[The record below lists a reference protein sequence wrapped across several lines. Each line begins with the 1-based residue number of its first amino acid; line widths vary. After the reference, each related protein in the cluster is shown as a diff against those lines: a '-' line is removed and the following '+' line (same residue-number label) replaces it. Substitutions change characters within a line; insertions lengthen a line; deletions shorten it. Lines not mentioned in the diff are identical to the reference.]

1 MISQIYFILKIFIVS
16 KANKD
21 IPAATVSFPPTFL
34 TPQAPFIGDNKQHPV
49 PT

>member
-1 MISQIYFILKIFIVS
+1 MISQIYFVSKVFIVL
-16 KANKD
+16 KAKKD

-34 TPQAPFIGDNKQHPV
+34 TPQAPFTGDSKQHPA